1 MQFFRT
7 FRRAFALLTTTVFLS
22 MSFQAPAGAAMIGS
36 EQIAM
41 AAELEGKRAEIQT
54 LVAREDVAR
63 ALLGYGVDPSDVEQR
78 VANLSDAEVLQIH
91 DRLDE
96 VPAGG
101 VLGAIIAILVIFMLL
116 DMAGVTD
123 IFPRI

>member
-1 MQFFRT
+1 MHFFRT
-7 FRRAFALLTTTVFLS
+7 FRRAFALLAMTVFLS

-36 EQIAM
+36 DEIAM
-41 AAELEGKRAEIQT
+41 AAELEDKRAEIQA

-63 ALLGYGVDPSDVEQR
+63 ALLGYGVDASDVEQR
-78 VANLSDAEVLQIH
+78 VAQLSDAEVLQIH

-96 VPAGG
+96 MPAGG
-101 VLGAIIAILVIFMLL
+101 VLGAIIAVLVIFMLL